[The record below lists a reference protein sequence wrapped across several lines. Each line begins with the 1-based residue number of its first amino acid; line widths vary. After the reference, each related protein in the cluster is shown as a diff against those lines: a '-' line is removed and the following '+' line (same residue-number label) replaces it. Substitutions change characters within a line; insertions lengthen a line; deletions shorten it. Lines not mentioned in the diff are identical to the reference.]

1 MSKRFQVLVTPV
13 FERRYRKLLAHD
25 KDLQGFFGD
34 TLKKLE
40 VNPQRGGQI
49 KKLVG
54 VATGDGAWRIRLGIY
69 RLRYDVL
76 GDTVVLH
83 TIGLRK
89 DIYR

>member
-54 VATGDGAWRIRLGIY
+54 VAAGDGAWRIRLGIY
-69 RLRYDVL
+69 RLRYDVH

>member
-1 MSKRFQVLVTPV
+1 MSKCFQVLVTPV

-54 VATGDGAWRIRLGIY
+54 VTSGDGAWRMRLGVY
-69 RLRYDVL
+69 RLRYDVY
-76 GDTVVLH
+76 DETVVLY
-83 TIGLRK
+83 TISLRK